1 MSESFIYR
9 ELGGPSPR
17 FWGLLALLAIPLA
30 FAAGAYFY
38 MEHYGHIVTGMDNQ
52 IVWGLPHVFA
62 MVLIVAATGALN
74 IAMAASVFG
83 KAAYRPLA
91 PLSALVSLALLAGG
105 LALLMLDLGRSDR
118 MVVAA
123 MQLNPASL
131 LSRRVI
137 FYDGY
142 MASVGVYLWFL
153 LERRMNPYVKP
164 VAIIAFFW
172 QLVLITSTGLEFGFN
187 FRAAYDSMLYAPM
200 FIAFASAYGAAVLL
214 LVVLAICRWEAR
226 AVPGALLGRLKDWLG
241 ISVGASLFF
250 ALLLLGTKYEL
261 PRSRAVARFLM
272 FDGGVYTGL
281 LWVGQL
287 ALGAIVPL
295 ALLARAQVSKAALRR
310 RGGAGAPGGLCAD
323 VRDAHRRAGLSADP
337 VPGARRIEQLLRWRD
352 PSVCAQPHRVAVRP
366 GRGGPCRG
374 DPRRWAARAGAAAR
388 APGAPRRSE
397 RQRTRRRR
405 RRARLA
411 ACTACSYRPRTSP
424 RAKRA

>member
-1 MSESFIYR
+1 MAESFIYR

-30 FAAGAYFY
+30 LAAGAYFY

-62 MVLIVAATGALN
+62 MLLIVAATGALN

-83 KAAYRPLA
+83 KAVYRPLA

-164 VAIIAFFW
+164 VAILAFFW

-200 FIAFASAYGAAVLL
+200 FIAFASAYGAALLL
-214 LVVLAICRWEAR
+214 LVVLAVCRWEAR
-226 AVPGALLGRLKDWLG
+226 AAPEALLGRLKNWLA

-250 ALLLLGTKYEL
+250 ALLLLATKYEL

-281 LWVGQL
+281 LWAGQL
-287 ALGAIVPL
+287 GLGAIVPL
-295 ALLARAQVSKAALRR
+295 VLLVRSQASKAGLAAAAALVLLGGFAQMYVTLIGGQAYPQILFPGLVESSSFFDGEIHPYAPSLVEALFGLGGVALSGAILAVGLRALALLPERFE
-310 RGGAGAPGGLCAD
+310 P
-323 VRDAHRRAGLSADP
+323 
-337 VPGARRIEQLLRWRD
+337 
-352 PSVCAQPHRVAVRP
+352 
-366 GRGGPCRG
+366 
-374 DPRRWAARAGAAAR
+374 RAGAQVKAPAA
-388 APGAPRRSE
+388 AGA
-397 RQRTRRRR
+397 
-405 RRARLA
+405 AGA
-411 ACTACSYRPRTSP
+411 HA
-424 RAKRA
+424 